1 MDIRDYYI
9 QKKSE
14 TQIARDKIIDNII
27 RQQGMYDMY
36 FLGYID
42 VIQTLVNYIDKDY
55 TIALLNNLTES
66 SDTSDTI
73 KKLAKDLIEKYS
85 KEPKFEL

>member
-9 QKKSE
+9 KKKSE
-14 TQIARDKIIDNII
+14 IQIAKDEIMENIMK
-27 RQQGMYDMY
+27 QQGMYDMY
-36 FLGYID
+36 FLGEIGT
-42 VIQTLVNYIDKDY
+42 VEMLINYIDKDIC
-55 TIALLNNLTES
+55 IALLTGLVES
-66 SDTSDTI
+66 EETSDTI